1 MTAARATD
9 AVLCRRYVGYRR
21 RLFRAEHDQA
31 LPRRFRSDNQALQAA
46 CVLSVEDRGRTN
58 ESRATADDHGSV
70 QFCSKADDNR
80 CRAGPRPDPS
90 LPHATNE
97 TVPSLW
103 PDRGVAAQLLL
114 RGPRAARADPLLSR
128 YEAPS
133 SFVWESSTK
142 DHRFRRRSRLLSI
155 ATISPLVKP
164 TPGSRVQTYGDK
176 RHCADPDGQ
185 HRQFP
190 FYFQSLADYFSS
202 L

>member
-1 MTAARATD
+1 MTVARATD

-21 RLFRAEHDQA
+21 RLVQAEHDQA
-31 LPRRFRSDNQALQAA
+31 LPRRFRSDNKALQAA

-80 CRAGPRPDPS
+80 CRAGPRSDPS

-155 ATISPLVKP
+155 ATISPPRETYAGITSSDVWRQASLCRPGRP
-164 TPGSRVQTYGDK
+164 TSTV
-176 RHCADPDGQ
+176 
-185 HRQFP
+185 
-190 FYFQSLADYFSS
+190 SVLFSITCG
-202 L
+202 LF

>member
-1 MTAARATD
+1 MREPLTPFSVVGMSVIDADYSGLNMTKHCLGDFVRITKRCKQRACCLSKIVGGPMSHGQPRTIMVRCNFAVRLMIID
-9 AVLCRRYVGYRR
+9 AVLD
-21 RLFRAEHDQA
+21 H
-31 LPRRFRSDNQALQAA
+31 RS
-46 CVLSVEDRGRTN
+46 
-58 ESRATADDHGSV
+58 
-70 QFCSKADDNR
+70 
-80 CRAGPRPDPS
+80 DPS

-185 HRQFP
+185 RRQFP
-190 FYFQSLADYFSS
+190 FYFQSLADYFSF